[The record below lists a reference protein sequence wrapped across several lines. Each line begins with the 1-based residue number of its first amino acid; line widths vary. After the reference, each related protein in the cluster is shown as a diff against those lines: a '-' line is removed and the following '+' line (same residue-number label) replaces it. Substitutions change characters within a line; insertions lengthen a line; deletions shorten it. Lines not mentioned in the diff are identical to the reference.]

1 MVMTVLE
8 ARVPEENWPALQQ
21 AFAEADASR
30 PRGIGLAQTFLVQS
44 VDDEEIWQV
53 ISVWSSWD
61 ALHEARRSGQPPRG
75 LQIFHKVNAEPE
87 ASIFEVIQRG

>member
-8 ARVPEENWPALQQ
+8 ARVSEENWPALQQ
-21 AFAEADASR
+21 AYADAEASR

-44 VDDEEIWQV
+44 IEDEELWQV
-53 ISVWSSWD
+53 ISVWSSWE

-75 LQIFHKVNAEPE
+75 LQIFQFANAEP
-87 ASIFEVIQRG
+87 AVSFFELVQKA